1 MRIAVVNNFFPPR
14 VGGSSHLSEALAAR
28 YVRLGHEVL
37 VITTAFGDAPAD
49 EVQAGYRVVRLP
61 AFGLPKVGL
70 SIDFDIT
77 FASRPSNARRVFAL
91 LDEFRPDV
99 LHQHGQFFDLTWMTG
114 WWARRR
120 RVPCVLSVHTR
131 LESPSR
137 PYAMAFRA
145 LDAALVRPMLSIY
158 HPDFVVM
165 DVLMDD
171 YIRDRYR
178 GQSEHLHYFSVG
190 VDTTQ
195 FANVG
200 DGEAIRRRHGFGTR
214 PVLLSLGHVIPL
226 RDRTPLV
233 EALPLVLRRHPDALV
248 VVVGNVHFPRFLER
262 AESLGVR
269 DAIVCVGAV
278 PRAEIRDYL
287 AAATLEIHELQWYGM
302 GTASL
307 EAMAAGV
314 PIVACVRPD
323 NFPKVPLRSG
333 DGLVL
338 AESNSPTDLSRAIA
352 KLLDDP
358 TWAAS
363 VGAAGRRLVRQHFDL
378 DVVALAHLDAF
389 ETLVKARG

>member
-28 YVRLGHEVL
+28 YVSLGHEVL
-37 VITTAFGDAPAD
+37 VITTAFRDSPAD
-49 EVQAGYRVVRLP
+49 EVQAGYRVVRVP

-77 FASRPSNARRVFAL
+77 FASRPSNVRRVFAL

-99 LHQHGQFFDLTWMTG
+99 LHQHGQFFDLTWITG

-137 PYAMAFRA
+137 LYTMAFRA
-145 LDAALVRPMLSIY
+145 LDAALVRPMLSTY

-178 GQSEHLHYFSVG
+178 TQSEQLHYFSVG

-195 FANVG
+195 FANAG
-200 DGEAIRRRHGFGTR
+200 DGAAVRRRHGFGTR

-233 EALPLVLRRHPDALV
+233 EALPLVLHRHPDALV
-248 VVVGNVHFPRFLER
+248 VVVGNVHYPRFLER

-278 PRAEIRDYL
+278 PKVEIRDYL

-333 DGLVL
+333 EGLVL
-338 AESNSPTDLSRAIA
+338 ADSNSPTALSRAIC

-358 TWAAS
+358 AWAAS

-378 DVVALAHLDAF
+378 DVVAPAHLDAF
-389 ETLVKARG
+389 ETLVRARR